1 MRIQNFQNKAR
12 TKLAIINKQYKP
24 KIVNGEEIT
33 HLPLLTNMRKKFYEK
48 AIDPIPVMMQKNL
61 KKVFGVH
68 YKQGFK
74 MAYFSDYNRLR
85 LHDFFQLIKNKR
97 LFGYFFGKIR
107 FSLYAAFEILVT
119 RIMYLPWQPGSL
131 VDIFLDIYNCLI
143 YAWPTVC
150 LT

>member
-33 HLPLLTNMRKKFYEK
+33 KLPLLANMEKKFYEK
-48 AIDPIPVMMQKNL
+48 AIDPVPAIMQENF

-74 MAYFSDYNRLR
+74 NGV
-85 LHDFFQLIKNKR
+85 FF
-97 LFGYFFGKIR
+97 
-107 FSLYAAFEILVT
+107 
-119 RIMYLPWQPGSL
+119 
-131 VDIFLDIYNCLI
+131 
-143 YAWPTVC
+143 
-150 LT
+150 

>member
-1 MRIQNFQNKAR
+1 MKNKNLKKFLVIGFGSCAGAAFYALSAPGKMRIQNFQNKAR

-48 AIDPIPVMMQKNL
+48 AIDPVPAIMQKNF

-74 MAYFSDYNRLR
+74 NGL
-85 LHDFFQLIKNKR
+85 FF
-97 LFGYFFGKIR
+97 
-107 FSLYAAFEILVT
+107 
-119 RIMYLPWQPGSL
+119 
-131 VDIFLDIYNCLI
+131 
-143 YAWPTVC
+143 
-150 LT
+150 